1 MALLD
6 FQQQVLGRNKI
17 WGATAGS
24 ADLPTTGQVGDWT
37 VGDVVMNLNLSA
49 IGSPAAWQC
58 VAVTTAGNPTFGAQ
72 ATLRGTTAVR
82 TVVPPY
88 TVSASDNYILSP
100 AGAITLPASTSF
112 PGGEPVSIRATASSV
127 TITPASGQINGA
139 AAVTLTSGQ
148 TAVAYGDGTTTNW
161 YTEGLPS

>member
-17 WGATAGS
+17 WGATNGS
-24 ADLPTTGQVGDWT
+24 ADLPTTGQPGDWT

-49 IGSPAAWQC
+49 VGSPAAWQC

-72 ATLRGTTAVR
+72 AVLRGTSQTK
-82 TVVPPY
+82 TVTPPY
-88 TVSASDNYILSP
+88 TLSTGDNFILSP
-100 AGAITLPASTSF
+100 AGAITLPASTTF
-112 PGGEPVSIRATASSV
+112 PAGAEYTIRATSSSV
-127 TITPASGQINGA
+127 TLTPVSGQINGA

-148 TAVAYGDGTTTNW
+148 TAVVWTDASTNF
-161 YTEGLPS
+161 YTAGAPS